1 MARRKAA
8 GWFKVPFKPVRST
21 RTTGMRRTQIK
32 EPEALPY
39 LGPHTSI
46 SEQRLAAELTRRKIR
61 FEFQIEFRGGR
72 STRGGGMVVDF
83 LLPETRTIIRV
94 QGAYWHSRPGSQ
106 SKDDSQSIYLRSKG
120 YTVIDIFDLDINNNV
135 RAALDRALG
144 VWR

>member
-1 MARRKAA
+1 
-8 GWFKVPFKPVRST
+8 V
-21 RTTGMRRTQIK
+21 Q
-32 EPEALPY
+32 L
-39 LGPHTSI
+39 
-46 SEQRLAAELTRRKIR
+46 
-61 FEFQIEFRGGR
+61 
-72 STRGGGMVVDF
+72 DF